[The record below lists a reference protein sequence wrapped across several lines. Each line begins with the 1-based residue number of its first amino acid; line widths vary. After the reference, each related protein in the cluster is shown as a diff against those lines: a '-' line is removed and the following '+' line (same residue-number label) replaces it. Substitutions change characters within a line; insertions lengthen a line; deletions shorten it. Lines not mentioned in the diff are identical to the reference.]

1 MRKKKIKQVITMC
14 KEKGTRRFKFDD
26 VSYFY
31 KTICVSQLGKRFEIF
46 DTSTDIYR
54 PLTDEEVDN
63 LIELG
68 LDKFTNKLSIKNT
81 LDSIALNR
89 NMFHIAIAK
98 GSQKEKDFFFR
109 KTMRRIKKL
118 RNLLGYKQKIA

>member
-1 MRKKKIKQVITMC
+1 MC

-68 LDKFTNKLSIKNT
+68 LDKFTNKLSISFIQCQKLFFYLFFLLNLPRFHQGLSHVSKN
-81 LDSIALNR
+81 ALPVYLFLASTERQHND
-89 NMFHIAIAK
+89 H
-98 GSQKEKDFFFR
+98 
-109 KTMRRIKKL
+109 
-118 RNLLGYKQKIA
+118 